1 MARNYLITSALLA
14 GLAASAQAQ
23 GFEGA
28 QITLETLGYSNDGD
42 FGATSYE
49 GGLQF
54 GIYGNFGVEGD
65 LAYYGNSVFGVDGRN
80 ATGHLIYGINPI
92 SNAGLFFAQD
102 SSDGTQVALYGIEG
116 MAAFGGTQ
124 IEGYLGAVQGDLS
137 DGSIFGADGYVTLGR
152 AISLTASYDLVDL
165 DGSYN
170 RFGLGAQY
178 QMGLGPLLYVE
189 AGNISGNATDDNFLA
204 LGVTLAIG
212 PNQGTTFQPR
222 SVFNVLQGF

>member
-1 MARNYLITSALLA
+1 MTRHILIAGALLS
-14 GLAASAQAQ
+14 GLAQTALAQ

-28 QITLETLGYSNDGD
+28 QITLETLAYSNDGS

-54 GIYGNFGVEGD
+54 GLWRNFGIEGD
-65 LAYYGNSVFGVDGRN
+65 LAYYGNDAFGLDGRN

-102 SSDGTQVALYGIEG
+102 SSDGTTASLYGLEG

-124 IEGYLGAVQGDLS
+124 IEGYLGKVDGDLA
-137 DGSIFGADGYVTLGR
+137 DGTIFGADGFVTLGR
-152 AISLTASYDLVDL
+152 AVSLTASYDQVEL

-178 QMGLGPLLYVE
+178 QLAVGPLLYAE
-189 AGNISGNATDDNFLA
+189 AGKISGNATDDNFLS

>member
-1 MARNYLITSALLA
+1 MARHYLIIGTLLA
-14 GLAASAQAQ
+14 GLAVSVQAQ

-49 GGLQF
+49 GGIQF
-54 GIYGNFGVEGD
+54 GLWRNFGVEGD

-102 SSDGTQVALYGIEG
+102 SSDGTQAGLYGIEG

-137 DGSIFGADGYVTLGR
+137 DGSVFGAEGTITVGR
-152 AISLTASYDLVDL
+152 AISLSASYDQVELE
-165 DGSYN
+165 GSYN
-170 RFGLGAQY
+170 RFGIGAQY
-178 QMGLGPLLYVE
+178 QMAVGPLLYAE
-189 AGNISGNATDDNFLA
+189 AGTITGNATDDNFVA

-222 SVFNVLQGF
+222 SLFNVLQGF